1 MGFLK
6 NEALCAL
13 FCKRSN
19 NEYGLRYFKTK
30 YTNQYTAQ

>member
-19 NEYGLRYFKTK
+19 NEYALRYFKK